1 MRASIYLGEWGS
13 QLLAGVVAI
22 RKRCRPRARIVGH
35 VLGLGDDL
43 MAVDSGR
50 DHRLDDGGDRQG
62 EDHPG
67 GTHQRPPDDDR
78 ADRDGRVDRHGL
90 RRDFGGDDEVLEL
103 LVRDQPH
110 QDPHRLPEVVGQG
123 DEHGEGRTHVGAD
136 YGEEL
141 AEDPDPDP
149 HRQGVVDADH
159 QQEADRERAGHERQD
174 HPRIDVPAG
183 LVDGDLPDPQRFPL
197 AVGGEERQDG
207 APQLGAFRHHV
218 EGEQGDGEGLEDHAH
233 HRRPD
238 AEDPTGDSRAHL
250 LEEVP
255 QPREFALGFGV
266 EEADVQP
273 PVQLV
278 LDGGDVLRDR
288 GDQIRRLGHDS
299 RDHRCQQTQD
309 EQGRHQ
315 EHRPGG
321 KPSPPASSVEELDGR
336 LQGHGDEQRH
346 EDHVEEAA
354 QLEQQPQGGGD
365 THEGDRHRQR
375 RPPKRTGVHL
385 ATGSVGHPLSVER
398 GPAVPLSSRRPGGIR
413 SVTRTD
419 RRMMDQPIVWRPDEE
434 RASRTHTARFMA
446 RHGIATYDELYARSI
461 DDPEWFWDAV
471 VDYLGI
477 PFTQPYRQVMDL
489 SRGAPWARWFVGGQV
504 NLSAACVDRWV
515 ESQGDLPA
523 VIGEREDGESVAW
536 TFSELREVVSR
547 LAGGLARLGV
557 QPGDAV
563 GVFLPMSPEAIAAFL
578 ATARVGAEFIPIFS
592 GYAAEAVANRLLD
605 PRPRVLIC
613 ADGFFRRG
621 RLVEMK
627 EVADAAVDIA
637 GGGIDHVVVV
647 HYAGRDDTPWT
658 EGRDVAWAD
667 VLRSEPADALPVDSE
682 HPVMIAYTSGTT
694 GRPKGSVHVHGGFT
708 VKIAQEG
715 AFLTDVHPGDRLM
728 WATDMGWIMGPW
740 MTVAALANGATAVT
754 YDGAPD
760 HPGPDRLWEVA
771 EKHRLTHLGLSPTL
785 IRALQPHGADQARR
799 HDLSSLRAFGSTGEP
814 LNPDPWW
821 WLFREVGGEQVPIVN
836 ISGGTEI
843 AAVILGVN

>member
-1 MRASIYLGEWGS
+1 
-13 QLLAGVVAI
+13 
-22 RKRCRPRARIVGH
+22 
-35 VLGLGDDL
+35 
-43 MAVDSGR
+43 
-50 DHRLDDGGDRQG
+50 
-62 EDHPG
+62 
-67 GTHQRPPDDDR
+67 
-78 ADRDGRVDRHGL
+78 
-90 RRDFGGDDEVLEL
+90 
-103 LVRDQPH
+103 
-110 QDPHRLPEVVGQG
+110 
-123 DEHGEGRTHVGAD
+123 
-136 YGEEL
+136 
-141 AEDPDPDP
+141 
-149 HRQGVVDADH
+149 
-159 QQEADRERAGHERQD
+159 
-174 HPRIDVPAG
+174 
-183 LVDGDLPDPQRFPL
+183 
-197 AVGGEERQDG
+197 
-207 APQLGAFRHHV
+207 
-218 EGEQGDGEGLEDHAH
+218 
-233 HRRPD
+233 
-238 AEDPTGDSRAHL
+238 
-250 LEEVP
+250 
-255 QPREFALGFGV
+255 
-266 EEADVQP
+266 
-273 PVQLV
+273 
-278 LDGGDVLRDR
+278 
-288 GDQIRRLGHDS
+288 
-299 RDHRCQQTQD
+299 
-309 EQGRHQ
+309 
-315 EHRPGG
+315 
-321 KPSPPASSVEELDGR
+321 
-336 LQGHGDEQRH
+336 
-346 EDHVEEAA
+346 
-354 QLEQQPQGGGD
+354 
-365 THEGDRHRQR
+365 
-375 RPPKRTGVHL
+375 
-385 ATGSVGHPLSVER
+385 
-398 GPAVPLSSRRPGGIR
+398 
-413 SVTRTD
+413 
-419 RRMMDQPIVWRPDEE
+419 MDQPIVWRPDEE

-477 PFTQPYRQVMDL
+477 PFTQPYHQVMDL

-578 ATARVGAEFIPIFS
+578 ATARVGAVFIPIFS

-647 HYAGRDDTPWT
+647 RYAGRDDTPWT

-843 AAVILGVN
+843 AAVILGVNLLQGLKPSSLGGPSLGMAADVVDSQGRSVRGEVGELVLRAPWPGMTRGFWKEPERYLATYWERFEGVWVHGDWASIDEDGFWFLHGRSDDTLNIAGKRVGPAEIESAVVALDEVVMAAAIGVPDPVKGEAVVVYAVPSPDAVDDPTLADRVSEEIVRVLGKAFRPAAVHLVRDLPRTRSAKIMRRVVRALALGEDPGDLSSLENPESLSGIGRL

>member
-1 MRASIYLGEWGS
+1 
-13 QLLAGVVAI
+13 
-22 RKRCRPRARIVGH
+22 
-35 VLGLGDDL
+35 
-43 MAVDSGR
+43 
-50 DHRLDDGGDRQG
+50 
-62 EDHPG
+62 
-67 GTHQRPPDDDR
+67 
-78 ADRDGRVDRHGL
+78 
-90 RRDFGGDDEVLEL
+90 
-103 LVRDQPH
+103 
-110 QDPHRLPEVVGQG
+110 
-123 DEHGEGRTHVGAD
+123 
-136 YGEEL
+136 
-141 AEDPDPDP
+141 
-149 HRQGVVDADH
+149 
-159 QQEADRERAGHERQD
+159 
-174 HPRIDVPAG
+174 
-183 LVDGDLPDPQRFPL
+183 
-197 AVGGEERQDG
+197 
-207 APQLGAFRHHV
+207 
-218 EGEQGDGEGLEDHAH
+218 
-233 HRRPD
+233 
-238 AEDPTGDSRAHL
+238 
-250 LEEVP
+250 
-255 QPREFALGFGV
+255 
-266 EEADVQP
+266 
-273 PVQLV
+273 
-278 LDGGDVLRDR
+278 
-288 GDQIRRLGHDS
+288 
-299 RDHRCQQTQD
+299 
-309 EQGRHQ
+309 
-315 EHRPGG
+315 
-321 KPSPPASSVEELDGR
+321 
-336 LQGHGDEQRH
+336 
-346 EDHVEEAA
+346 
-354 QLEQQPQGGGD
+354 
-365 THEGDRHRQR
+365 
-375 RPPKRTGVHL
+375 
-385 ATGSVGHPLSVER
+385 
-398 GPAVPLSSRRPGGIR
+398 
-413 SVTRTD
+413 
-419 RRMMDQPIVWRPDEE
+419 MDQPIVWRPDEE

-647 HYAGRDDTPWT
+647 RYAGRDDTPWT

-682 HPVMIAYTSGTT
+682 HPVLIAYTSGTT

-843 AAVILGVN
+843 AAVILGVNLLQGLKPSSLGGPSLGMAADVVDSQGRSVRGEVGELVLRAPWPGMTRGFWKEPERYLATYWERFEGVWVHGDWASIDEDGFWFLHGRSDDTLNIAGKRVGPAEIESAVVALDEVVMAAAIGVPDPVKGEAVVVYAVPSPDAVDDPTLADRVSEEIVRVLGKAFRPAAVHLVRDLPRTRSAKIMRRVVRALALGEDPGDLSSLENPESLSGIGRL

>member
-1 MRASIYLGEWGS
+1 
-13 QLLAGVVAI
+13 
-22 RKRCRPRARIVGH
+22 
-35 VLGLGDDL
+35 
-43 MAVDSGR
+43 
-50 DHRLDDGGDRQG
+50 
-62 EDHPG
+62 
-67 GTHQRPPDDDR
+67 
-78 ADRDGRVDRHGL
+78 
-90 RRDFGGDDEVLEL
+90 
-103 LVRDQPH
+103 
-110 QDPHRLPEVVGQG
+110 
-123 DEHGEGRTHVGAD
+123 
-136 YGEEL
+136 
-141 AEDPDPDP
+141 
-149 HRQGVVDADH
+149 
-159 QQEADRERAGHERQD
+159 
-174 HPRIDVPAG
+174 
-183 LVDGDLPDPQRFPL
+183 
-197 AVGGEERQDG
+197 
-207 APQLGAFRHHV
+207 
-218 EGEQGDGEGLEDHAH
+218 
-233 HRRPD
+233 
-238 AEDPTGDSRAHL
+238 
-250 LEEVP
+250 
-255 QPREFALGFGV
+255 
-266 EEADVQP
+266 
-273 PVQLV
+273 
-278 LDGGDVLRDR
+278 
-288 GDQIRRLGHDS
+288 
-299 RDHRCQQTQD
+299 
-309 EQGRHQ
+309 
-315 EHRPGG
+315 
-321 KPSPPASSVEELDGR
+321 
-336 LQGHGDEQRH
+336 
-346 EDHVEEAA
+346 
-354 QLEQQPQGGGD
+354 
-365 THEGDRHRQR
+365 
-375 RPPKRTGVHL
+375 
-385 ATGSVGHPLSVER
+385 
-398 GPAVPLSSRRPGGIR
+398 
-413 SVTRTD
+413 
-419 RRMMDQPIVWRPDEE
+419 MDQPIVWRPDEE

-578 ATARVGAEFIPIFS
+578 ATARVGAVFIPIFS

-647 HYAGRDDTPWT
+647 RYAGRDDTPWT

-682 HPVMIAYTSGTT
+682 HPVLIAYTSGTT

-843 AAVILGVN
+843 AAVILGVNLLQGLKPSSLGGPSLGMAADVVDSQGRSVRGEVGELVLRAPWPGMTRGFWKEPERYLATYWERFEGVWVHGDWASIDEDGFWFLHGRSDDTLNIAGKRVGPAEIESAVVALDEVVMAAAIGVPDPVKGEAVVVYAVPSPDAVDDPTLADRVSEEIVRVLGKAFRPAAVHLVRDLPRTRSAKIMRRVVRALALGEDPGDLSSLENPESLSGIGRL